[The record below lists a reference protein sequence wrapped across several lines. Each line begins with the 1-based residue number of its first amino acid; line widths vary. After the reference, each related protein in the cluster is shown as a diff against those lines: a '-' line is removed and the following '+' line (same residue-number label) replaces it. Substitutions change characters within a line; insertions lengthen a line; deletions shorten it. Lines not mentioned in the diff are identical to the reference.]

1 MNAEHSASAW
11 KALLDADLNAR
22 YWRYMGLR
30 YTRREGWAKIFLAST
45 ASATVASWSF
55 WAELKLLWQSL
66 SVIAALISVAIPIID
81 APRKIATM
89 TEAQAAWLQ
98 LMHEYDDLWRSRAS
112 LGERAFVA
120 TLSSLREREVE
131 VSKKTATLPSDDTDL
146 AERCFA
152 EVVTSRGLS
161 V

>member
-1 MNAEHSASAW
+1 VNAEHSNSAW
-11 KALLDADLNAR
+11 QSLLDADLNAR

-30 YTRREGWAKIFLAST
+30 FTRREGWAKMFLAAT
-45 ASATVASWSF
+45 ASATVASWSL
-55 WAELKLLWQSL
+55 WVEVKLLWQSL
-66 SVIAALISVAIPIID
+66 SVIAALVSVAMPIID

-112 LGERAFVA
+112 LGEKAFA
-120 TLSSLREREVE
+120 SKLSSLREREVE
-131 VSKKTATLPSDDTDL
+131 VSKKTATLPSDDTAL
-146 AERCFA
+146 AERCYA
-152 EVVTSRGLS
+152 EVATSRGLS